1 MKQILLLSIY
11 FFSLAAFSAAAVP
24 TSAVPTDSEVKKT
37 YLEDIFI
44 WRMSDELKLSTHD
57 ERQFTDI
64 QKNLNKKKSEI
75 NKQIQ
80 EMTLQIAAEGKNSA
94 KQLNATLAKYRK
106 LLTLYNQLSTNEF
119 DAIKKLLGAKKF
131 AQYLNIKSE
140 LNNKVKL
147 LLVGDKD
154 KKESVPSNLPPP
166 KIIIEKNEIN

>member
-11 FFSLAAFSAAAVP
+11 FFSMNAFSATAVP
-24 TSAVPTDSEVKKT
+24 ALAVPTDTEVKKT

-64 QKNLNKKKSEI
+64 QKNLNKKKSEL

-80 EMTLQIAAEGKNSA
+80 EITLQIAEEGKKSA
-94 KQLNATLAKYRK
+94 NKLDATLVKYRK
-106 LLTLYNQLSTNEF
+106 LLTQYNQLSTNEF
-119 DAIKKLLGAKKF
+119 DSIKKLLGAKKF

-140 LNNKVKL
+140 LNNKVKS
-147 LLVGDKD
+147 LLVGEKD